1 MKIKVA
7 ILGTDQNYLNR
18 IVAVF
23 NTKYSDK
30 LETYSFTDEKSA
42 MSTIDI
48 TKIDVFIAGETF
60 EIDTKKLPQRC
71 GFAYFVDSAEI
82 EQLREQKT
90 IYKFQKA
97 DLIYK
102 QILSIYS
109 ENTANIAGIRMDSE
123 KSAKLVS
130 FATPCGGVGSSTMA
144 AAFATKLSL
153 LGKRTLYLNMEQF
166 GSADTFFSGE
176 GQSNFGD
183 VIYALKSKKVNL
195 GMKLEST
202 VKKDPCGV
210 FFYSSAQTA
219 LNMNEMN
226 EEDIQK
232 LLNDL
237 RISGSYDYI
246 VLDADFGFDKRFREL
261 VKQSSSIVLVSDGS
275 QISNQKL
282 LRAYQAYKILDQQNE
297 TNHLGKMALLYNKF
311 SNKTSTVVPETEITA
326 LGGVQKFE
334 HATTPQIIKQIIM
347 MSVFDKLF

>member
-42 MSTIDI
+42 INTIAN
-48 TKIDVFIAGETF
+48 TKIDVFLASETF

-109 ENTANIAGIRMDSE
+109 ENTVNIEGIHIDSE
-123 KSAKLVS
+123 KSAKIIT
-130 FATPCGGVGSSTMA
+130 FATPCGGVGSSTIT
-144 AAFATKLSL
+144 AAFAIKLL
-153 LGKRTLYLNMEQF
+153 EFGKRVLYLNLEQF
-166 GSADTFFSGE
+166 GSADAFFSGE

-202 VKKDPCGV
+202 VKKDHCGV
-210 FFYSSAQTA
+210 FFYSPAQTA
-219 LNMNEMN
+219 LNMNELN

-246 VLDADFGFDKRFREL
+246 VIDADFGFDKRFQEL

-275 QISNQKL
+275 EISNQKL

-297 TNHLGKMALLYNKF
+297 TNHLSKMALLYNKF
-311 SNKTSTVVPETEITA
+311 SNKTSMTVPEVEITV
-326 LGGVQKFE
+326 LGGVHKFE
-334 HATTPQIIKQIIM
+334 HATTAQIIKQIDM
-347 MSVFDKLF
+347 MNVFDKLF